1 MFFTQANT
9 IIITCAWVAK
19 VILTERYPKI
29 CGIDIGLIID
39 KAVEFFQYSI
49 RTSNHLVTTTF
60 NTLFP
65 LLFCSIVT
73 AQDNKHRVVANNINS
88 HITPH
93 PLKTKPFTF
102 HPTQMAKRPNKE
114 IRDQD
119 AEGDRE
125 RGRRRA
131 DANKEEGAAA
141 PPLPSLPPPR
151 HDPRDSSRRR
161 SSRQAAGHAP
171 VESPEYR
178 PRSSDSRSDQRSN
191 ARGENRSGSRTE
203 NRTSRAES
211 HTEPRGT
218 SREAAH
224 SPDAARQDRA
234 DQPRRTSSRTGTAEG
249 RQAPDYEDPLV
260 RDQEEQ
266 KQDEKVW
273 RMFLKRRRLDQSS
286 FRNGTSK
293 KPAGWIEND
302 WEAWRNAERV
312 RAERM
317 EFRNHPDSRQQ
328 PPPPDQLEEISPEED
343 EVEEKE
349 ADADDDCVL
358 LSHIRSPTSTQAPPS
373 SKVKAAAAA
382 ITADIKHRSA
392 REAGADAIKRVFKTP
407 EAKKTARKTTTPL
420 PTPSPPADNSRGKAR
435 YVPLEPT
442 SSSPSPPPQRRV
454 IASNPGALRDNSLA
468 EDSAEERQLEEM
480 HQSTEKM
487 RRQIDEIHS
496 DAATLDREIDASRA
510 NAPKAPKKPDDQK
523 RKRRTSLPLHP
534 LAALVQRGGAL
545 GSDASVASILTFGCC
560 GFHTSAA
567 DHVSS
572 ANASRGTMV
581 WEFGEG
587 ENRQI
592 VYRDMTGEELD
603 SVPLRDPPRDPPRDR
618 KPDKK
623 NDRGKEDNG
632 QERDREEDSDEEE
645 SDD

>member
-1 MFFTQANT
+1 
-9 IIITCAWVAK
+9 
-19 VILTERYPKI
+19 
-29 CGIDIGLIID
+29 
-39 KAVEFFQYSI
+39 
-49 RTSNHLVTTTF
+49 
-60 NTLFP
+60 
-65 LLFCSIVT
+65 
-73 AQDNKHRVVANNINS
+73 
-88 HITPH
+88 
-93 PLKTKPFTF
+93 
-102 HPTQMAKRPNKE
+102 
-114 IRDQD
+114 
-119 AEGDRE
+119 
-125 RGRRRA
+125 
-131 DANKEEGAAA
+131 
-141 PPLPSLPPPR
+141 
-151 HDPRDSSRRR
+151 
-161 SSRQAAGHAP
+161 
-171 VESPEYR
+171 
-178 PRSSDSRSDQRSN
+178 
-191 ARGENRSGSRTE
+191 
-203 NRTSRAES
+203 
-211 HTEPRGT
+211 
-218 SREAAH
+218 
-224 SPDAARQDRA
+224 
-234 DQPRRTSSRTGTAEG
+234 
-249 RQAPDYEDPLV
+249 
-260 RDQEEQ
+260 
-266 KQDEKVW
+266 
-273 RMFLKRRRLDQSS
+273 MFLKRRRLDQSS

-343 EVEEKE
+343 EVEKEE

-358 LSHIRSPTSTQAPPS
+358 LSHIRSPTGTQAPPS

-420 PTPSPPADNSRGKAR
+420 PTASQLMSQLMSQPADDSRAEAR
-435 YVPLEPT
+435 YVPLET

-454 IASNPGALRDNSLA
+454 IASNTDALKDNSSA
-468 EDSAEERQLEEM
+468 EDSAEERQLAEM
-480 HQSTEKM
+480 RQSTERM

-496 DAATLDREIDASRA
+496 DAVTSDREIDATRG
-510 NAPKAPKKPDDQK
+510 NARKAPKKPDDQK

-592 VYRDMTGEELD
+592 VYRDMTGEELN
-603 SVPLRDPPRDPPRDR
+603 SVPLRDPPRDQPRER

-623 NDRGKEDNG
+623 NDREKEDNG
-632 QERDREEDSDEEE
+632 QERGRVEDSDEEE